1 MLTAL
6 VLGRVSTLMLVMARL
21 AGFVVTSPFPGAHVQ
36 SSTKV
41 VLVLVLAWPV
51 ALTAD
56 GGFGAPTL
64 ALVPLTL
71 SELGA
76 GIAMGLAF
84 RFTLSSA
91 DLVGTMAAQS
101 IGLNAASMFDP
112 ATEAHDSA
120 VSRTI
125 SLFALSFA
133 LAIGAHRVV
142 IAAVLESFRVIPLG
156 TVAPLSQVARSL
168 IDLAAECF
176 AAGLRM
182 SLPVAGLALVV
193 QMALAM
199 VSRAAP
205 TLQLFSIGWPMLLLT
220 GLATL
225 RLSVGDLA
233 RGLAAEL
240 GALPARIELVWGSLA
255 GG

>member
-1 MLTAL
+1 MLAAL
-6 VLGRVSTLMLVMARL
+6 VLGRVSTLMLVIARL

-36 SSTKV
+36 NSIKV
-41 VLVLVLAWPV
+41 ALVLVLAWPT
-51 ALTAD
+51 ALMVD
-56 GGFGAPTL
+56 GGMGPPTL
-64 ALVPLTL
+64 ALVPATL

-76 GIAMGLAF
+76 GIAMGLSF
-84 RFTLSSA
+84 RLTLSAA

-101 IGLNAASMFDP
+101 LGLSAASMFDP
-112 ATEAHDSA
+112 ATESHDSA

-133 LAIGAHRVV
+133 LGVGAHRVV
-142 IAAVLESFRVIPLG
+142 LLAVLESFRAVPLT
-156 TVAPLSQVARSL
+156 TVAPLAHVARAL
-168 IDLAAECF
+168 IDLAAQCF
-176 AAGLRM
+176 AEGLRM

-193 QMALAM
+193 QLALAT

-205 TLQLFSIGWPMLLLT
+205 TLQLFSVGWPLLLLT
-220 GLATL
+220 GLAAL
-225 RLSVGDLA
+225 RLSVSDFA

-255 GG
+255 G